1 MRGCP
6 VEQVDCLLSARFF
19 VLIIIVF
26 VSVVVAVVEVAFF
39 LFGLKLSRLSR

>member
-1 MRGCP
+1 MAAR
-6 VEQVDCLLSARFF
+6 LSKSIAFCQLVF

>member
-6 VEQVDCLLSARFF
+6 VEQVDCLCQLVF